1 MKLTDYKRGWVV
13 GDFKPSVWR
22 TDKCEVG
29 LRWNEKGYKVDR
41 HYHTLGTEYV
51 VFAGGKHRIN
61 DQVFGDGDM
70 TIIRP
75 YMSSE
80 YECLEPGYCLTV
92 RDISISGDKYEGQ
105 VTHVVIPMCGKG
117 QRFKD
122 AGFTVPKPMI
132 PIDGTP
138 MIYRVA
144 DNFKPKID
152 YRMLFIARRDA
163 DYDLPA
169 ERLTL
174 DHETEGA
181 VSTMLEAEHLIG
193 RDDPMVIANCDQL
206 IEGFDIDDFISKA
219 EDCSVTVFKSQ
230 VPHHSYVKVKD
241 GLVTEVAEKKV
252 ISDLAICGIYFYR
265 KSKYFFDNAKK
276 MIAANDRTNGEF
288 YNSPVFNYIIKEGLK
303 VNVYEVPAEKQ
314 HNIGTP
320 EELETFNKKLE
331 AGLVKL

>member
-1 MKLTDYKRGWVV
+1 MKITDFKRGWFI
-13 GDFKPSVWR
+13 GNFEPSLLKRDF
-22 TDKCEVG
+22 EVG
-29 LRWNEKGYKVDR
+29 LRWNDKGDKVDR
-41 HYHTLGTEYV
+41 HYHKLGTEYV

-92 RDISISGDKYEGQ
+92 RDHSDPGDKFTGQ
-105 VTHVVIPMCGKG
+105 PLTVVVPMNGKG

-132 PIDGTP
+132 PLQGVP
-138 MIYRVA
+138 MIYRV
-144 DNFKPKID
+144 DKNVESKRI
-152 YRMLFIARRDA
+152 YRMLFVTREDFN
-163 DYDLPA
+163 YSLPGQV
-169 ERLTL
+169 LQL

-206 IEGFDIDDFISKA
+206 IQDFDIDDFISKA

-331 AGLVKL
+331 AGLIKL